1 MDKFDKNN
9 NKNNIV
15 EGQMGIEDLKIKK
28 NNMFDDEK
36 NAEKQKVNVDALKS
50 YMERKEKELKKDLNV
65 VDSYFK
71 DIEKTKNSAF
81 DGEVEVIKPAKK
93 KNKEKTTA
101 TIEVS
106 SSGGVDSGDDDG
118 LGKLF
123 HTDLSVCLNES
134 MLPYT
139 EHVILDRALPRV
151 EDGLKPVQRRILY
164 TMIELGLEPDKPF
177 RKSARIVGD
186 CLGKYHPHG
195 DSSVYDAMVRM
206 AQPFL
211 MRSCLVDGQ
220 GNYGSIDG
228 DSAAASRYTEAKLTP
243 IALELLKDI
252 DKDTVN
258 FTLNFDDTRKEP
270 ETLPGKFPNLL
281 VNGANGIAVGLTTS
295 IPTHNPA
302 EVIDGVVAY
311 IDNKNITLN
320 EMMKIIKGPDFPTGA
335 YCLVNEDLVNA
346 YETGKGKVVMR
357 ARVNIEQNGDKKNIV
372 ITEVPYQVNK
382 AKLLQDI
389 AALREANKQ
398 GLLGNIADVVDE
410 SDRNGMRAVIKLKKD
425 ANAEKI
431 LAELYKKTQM
441 QCNFNINMIAVC
453 NGKPEQ
459 LGLLRIIGY
468 FVDYQQ
474 GIVYKRSKFDLE
486 QAQAKEHILR
496 GLIVAIQNI
505 DEVVR
510 IIKKSKNTNEAKNKL
525 MERFTLSEKQA
536 QAILDMRLAK
546 LTSLEIEKIETELK
560 ELEVLIKKLTAIIG
574 SKKLQ
579 LEVVKKEILEIKS
592 KFADERRTE
601 ILTDLEDIS
610 LSASSH
616 EKEDSSDVVIAVS
629 HSQMIKKIPYK
640 NYSLAQKDFNEKL
653 TENEIYSFL
662 LKTQTNKKL
671 CLFTNKGNCFRLNVK
686 DIISAKWREK
696 GVYLKHLLK
705 GFLDDEKVLFVNDGE
720 EQQGELVFVTKQ
732 GMIKKSPVNEYLV
745 NKYSFQTCKLK
756 EGDEIVSI
764 FKEQEKSCV
773 VIGTRK
779 AMFIRFENEQVPSQ
793 GRISGGVKA
802 IMLSGDDEVI
812 FGGTGEGKEL
822 VFVSNLGFGKRIAP
836 DEIDIISRGRKG
848 VCLAKIPAREE
859 VIFASFV
866 NDEDLL
872 VYAGENEMLC
882 KQVSKIESDTRLSK
896 HKSLIKIKKGNALS
910 TVYLYRN

>member
-1 MDKFDKNN
+1 MRYKKLMEIQNEVSYLN
-9 NKNNIV
+9 NKDKIGV
-15 EGQMGIEDLKIKK
+15 TKTDFLELEQTLKIFLISICQFKRKIKK
-28 NNMFDDEK
+28 NNLFDDEK
-36 NAEKQKVNVDALKS
+36 NKEKQKLNVDALKS
-50 YMERKEKELKKDLNV
+50 YMERKEKELQKDLNL

-71 DIEKTKNSAF
+71 NIEKKEKKSAF
-81 DGEVEVIKPAKK
+81 DGEVEVMKKSKKQEKAKVV
-93 KNKEKTTA
+93 E
-101 TIEVS
+101 TI
-106 SSGGVDSGDDDG
+106 SSGGEDDG
-118 LGKLF
+118 GDGIGKLF
-123 HTDLSVCLNES
+123 HTDLSVCLNQS

-164 TMIELGLEPDKPF
+164 TMIELGLEPDKPY

-295 IPTHNPA
+295 IPTHNA
-302 EVIDGVVAY
+302 GEVIDGVVAY
-311 IDNKNITLN
+311 IDNKNITLE

-335 YCLVNEDLVNA
+335 YCLVNEDLVRA

-357 ARVNIEQNGDKKNIV
+357 ARVKIEPNGEKKNIV
-372 ITEVPYQVNK
+372 ITEIPYQVNK

-389 AALREANKQ
+389 AELREANKQ

-459 LGLLRIIGY
+459 LGLLRIIQY

-474 GIVYKRSKFDLE
+474 GIVLKRSKFDLE
-486 QAQAKEHILR
+486 QAQSREHILK
-496 GLIVAIQNI
+496 GLIVAIKNI

-525 MERFTLSEKQA
+525 MERFSLSEKQA

-546 LTSLEIEKIETELK
+546 LTSLEIEKIENELNTKGRITLK
-560 ELEVLIKKLTAIIG
+560 EG
-574 SKKLQ
+574 D
-579 LEVVKKEILEIKS
+579 ILEIKH
-592 KFADERRTE
+592 KFADERKTE
-601 ILTDLEDIS
+601 IITDLEDVS
-610 LSASSH
+610 VRDDRQ
-616 EKEDSSDVVIAVS
+616 EDSSEVVVAISA
-629 HSQMIKKIPYK
+629 SQVIKKIPYK
-640 NYSLAQKDFNEKL
+640 NFNLAQKDFNEKL
-653 TENEIYSFL
+653 TENEIYTTLF
-662 LKTQTNKKL
+662 KTTTSKKL

-686 DIISAKWREK
+686 IC
-696 GVYLKHLLK
+696 
-705 GFLDDEKVLFVNDGE
+705 
-720 EQQGELVFVTKQ
+720 
-732 GMIKKSPVNEYLV
+732 
-745 NKYSFQTCKLK
+745 CK
-756 EGDEIVSI
+756 
-764 FKEQEKSCV
+764 
-773 VIGTRK
+773 
-779 AMFIRFENEQVPSQ
+779 IRFRYGIYSRRVYAPY
-793 GRISGGVKA
+793 RIS
-802 IMLSGDDEVI
+802 
-812 FGGTGEGKEL
+812 F
-822 VFVSNLGFGKRIAP
+822 
-836 DEIDIISRGRKG
+836 
-848 VCLAKIPAREE
+848 
-859 VIFASFV
+859 
-866 NDEDLL
+866 
-872 VYAGENEMLC
+872 
-882 KQVSKIESDTRLSK
+882 
-896 HKSLIKIKKGNALS
+896 
-910 TVYLYRN
+910 